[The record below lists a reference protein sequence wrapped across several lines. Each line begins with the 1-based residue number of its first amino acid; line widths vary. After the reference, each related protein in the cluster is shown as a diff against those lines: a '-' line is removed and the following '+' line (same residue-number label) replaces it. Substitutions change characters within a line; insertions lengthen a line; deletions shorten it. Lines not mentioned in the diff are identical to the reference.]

1 MKSSLAL
8 GIVLLGVPLSPTFS
22 SVRSIKTMLFHKFSR
37 NRGRLFGEVESA
49 FKNYTP
55 KKLVKPETWFFFP
68 NLESPFFRALFFR
81 FQQPFNFSC
90 CYFAPGLDRLAAAR
104 DVTVSVTLAD
114 EERTG
119 HLGMKR
125 RFQQRLRKNVK
136 NVGLT
141 MLRRKCGSCFF
152 LIERAISWRYF
163 FWTHVSFNAM
173 YFLHFIIDMFVTQ
186 RRYEFKCF
194 TVQGQTVKHTFQFSS
209 WDLEDSLVPTQ
220 SDVAIEE
227 QCPGDLPYEPSS
239 STHSW
244 TCWCRRCLLVPLTQM
259 NWTQMCV
266 VMATAEI
273 TGPFLL

>member
-22 SVRSIKTMLFHKFSR
+22 SVRSIKTMLFHKFSQ

-49 FKNYTP
+49 FKNYAP

-81 FQQPFNFSC
+81 FSAAVQLQLLLFRSRSRPFGRSTRRHRVRDLGRRREDR
-90 CYFAPGLDRLAAAR
+90 APG
-104 DVTVSVTLAD
+104 D
-114 EERTG
+114 ETEVPTTAPQECEECRS
-119 HLGMKR
+119 HHASQEMW
-125 RFQQRLRKNVK
+125 F
-136 NVGLT
+136 
-141 MLRRKCGSCFF
+141 MFF

-163 FWTHVSFNAM
+163 FWTHVSFNTI

-194 TVQGQTVKHTFQFSS
+194 TVQGLSS